1 MRYFAIVLP
10 PQQRLH
16 AFVIFCLLIVSL
28 SFLGAFFLAPIW
40 GLLLPLPL
48 LVVGW
53 VLRRMFIPG
62 ITGQTQVQLASLAML
77 YATSVL
83 YFLPSNPLTAIAI
96 AVVNRWLHWELEDP
110 LWYSLVAQSFVC
122 LTIVSLNIA
131 WRSRDISPVPQGA
144 KDILPDSDR
153 ADFDRSLERYCTALV
168 AELDR
173 YDRDVNWSDRDL
185 TPLEAE
191 VETERNSRMRPRIVK
206 DLVAAI
212 RRDRFS
218 ETFVVLGDPGS
229 GKSVSLRRLVRELCQ
244 QAKTTGVVPVYVN
257 LREYPPH
264 RQLTTEG
271 LVEFIK
277 EEAYRQTGRDGR
289 SFLDTWYDQF
299 RKNSQLFFVID
310 SFDELPS
317 VLDCDDRSDAHKSTS
332 VAFGRFFTQ
341 EIQSCRAVLSSRHF
355 RAPVGVK
362 GTRLMLR
369 PFRESQIRQA
379 MKTWLLG
386 CRIDT
391 DGYIRR
397 LFREK
402 PELVPALR
410 NPFTAELIS
419 EYARSAGEEE
429 LPENLFAVFNRY
441 IEQRLIADRP
451 KLREL
456 DLMGEEVRK
465 CAAMIAEKMY
475 RSGTFGLE
483 AEVKWVVEVALG
495 EMERDRA
502 ENVIEALRYSRIVR
516 VGGRVNP
523 RFSFVHRRFAEFFVV
538 EAIRKTKN
546 NFLNIEAIPTD
557 SRWRDCLVMYC
568 GIAEPSVRRNI
579 AEYCWSVI
587 ENNREKFLGGDFNNA
602 RNVVHCLRF
611 LTDAFRS
618 DSPSLES
625 FQLKLSVLVNQAF
638 QSEDTLIAKIGAEA
652 IPLLDSQRQQA
663 AIILAFMSKSS
674 WVCET
679 TFGSCRHLS
688 KTHYKTKQSIRAY
701 LKTIPLIDFIKR
713 FKELYFSMSLSDTFQ
728 DIQFSLFYDV
738 LELITLL
745 ICFFITNMTLMIFN
759 ISIVK
764 QISMIGVGITLFIV
778 SISVVV
784 TSWNKTKNRER
795 TIVSFLEIQ
804 NFYSCLLLCVI
815 LVMPLPFKTISSVE
829 PNTILFIVMI
839 INAFTFFLRLDITKN
854 IAFKNKLNI
863 KNTKNNIFSK
873 AIMIMGLLALLAA
886 LFFTIGISADDS
898 SETYELSF
906 NENIFAVLL
915 FISLLVLIYYFICIF
930 IGFTAKTAY
939 YYIEI
944 QKIKQNQFPESISSS
959 YVYQKCLRFKNL
971 ESRQI
976 YLEQLRLKC
985 IPIEGEITE
994 PPPKLIKDKIVAEEL
1009 ARLREQWYG
1018 LAS

>member
-1 MRYFAIVLP
+1 MREIAIVLP
-10 PQQRLH
+10 PQQRLL
-16 AFVIFCLLIVSL
+16 AFVVFCLLIVVS
-28 SFLGAFFLAPIW
+28 SSLGAFFLAPLW
-40 GLLLPLPL
+40 GLWLPLPL

-53 VLRRMFIPG
+53 FFRRMFIPG
-62 ITGQTQVQLASLAML
+62 ITGQTKVQLASLATL

-96 AVVNRWLHWELEDP
+96 AVLNRWLHLELGDP

-257 LREYPPH
+257 LREYPPN

-317 VLDCDDRSDAHKSTS
+317 VLDCDDRSDAHKRTS
-332 VAFGRFFTQ
+332 AAFDRFFTQ

-386 CRIDT
+386 RRIDT

-429 LPENLFAVFNRY
+429 LPENLFAVFNHY
-441 IEQRLIADRP
+441 IENRLAADRP

-456 DLMGEEVRK
+456 NLTGEEVRK

-483 AEVKWVVEVALG
+483 AEVKWVVEEALG
-495 EMERDRA
+495 EMGRDRA
-502 ENVIEALRYSRIVR
+502 ENIIEALRYSRIVR
-516 VGGRVNP
+516 VGGRINP

-538 EAIRKTKN
+538 EAIRETEN
-546 NFLNIEAIPTD
+546 DFLNVEAIPTD

-568 GIAEPSVRRNI
+568 GIAELSVRRNI

-587 ENNREKFLGGDFNNA
+587 EKSKSKFLSGDFNNS
-602 RNVVHCLRF
+602 RDVVHCLRF

-618 DSPSLES
+618 DFLALQD
-625 FQLKLSVLVNQAF
+625 FQIKLFPLIYEALHSQ
-638 QSEDTLIAKIGAEA
+638 DTLIAKISSEA
-652 IPLLDSQRQQA
+652 IPLLDLEIQQEL
-663 AIILAFMSKSS
+663 IILAFESESA

-679 TFGSCRHLS
+679 TLGSCRNLS
-688 KTHYKTKQSIRAY
+688 TIHYKTKRSIQEY
-701 LKTIPLIDFIKR
+701 LKNIPLINLIKR
-713 FKELYFSMSLSDTFQ
+713 FRELDFSMSVSDTFQ
-728 DIQFSLFYDV
+728 DIRLFLYFDLIEIIISFGSFTAINLTCIIFFLLKKEGIFLIIYAVFSLAFSVSTTWIQYKFKNSRAFIDV
-738 LELITLL
+738 FLINYNT
-745 ICFFITNMTLMIFN
+745 ISFFCWF
-759 ISIVK
+759 
-764 QISMIGVGITLFIV
+764 TLF
-778 SISVVV
+778 
-784 TSWNKTKNRER
+784 
-795 TIVSFLEIQ
+795 
-804 NFYSCLLLCVI
+804 
-815 LVMPLPFKTISSVE
+815 
-829 PNTILFIVMI
+829 
-839 INAFTFFLRLDITKN
+839 
-854 IAFKNKLNI
+854 
-863 KNTKNNIFSK
+863 
-873 AIMIMGLLALLAA
+873 
-886 LFFTIGISADDS
+886 
-898 SETYELSF
+898 
-906 NENIFAVLL
+906 
-915 FISLLVLIYYFICIF
+915 LIYL
-930 IGFTAKTAY
+930 
-939 YYIEI
+939 
-944 QKIKQNQFPESISSS
+944 N
-959 YVYQKCLRFKNL
+959 
-971 ESRQI
+971 
-976 YLEQLRLKC
+976 
-985 IPIEGEITE
+985 
-994 PPPKLIKDKIVAEEL
+994 
-1009 ARLREQWYG
+1009 
-1018 LAS
+1018 